1 MKIKILIIS
10 VLILLISFICYKELY
25 LKKGDNLIKGDN
37 LKINVIIN
45 NNIYQATI
53 LNNETS
59 KQFINMLPL
68 TITMNELNGN
78 EKYYYFDNN
87 LPSNQSKIGIINEGD
102 IMLYGNDCLVLFY
115 EKFNT
120 SYSYTK
126 IGNIDNANNLKKD
139 LGNSNVN
146 ITFSR

>member
-1 MKIKILIIS
+1 M
-10 VLILLISFICYKELY
+10 
-25 LKKGDNLIKGDN
+25 IKGDN

-87 LPSNQSKIGIINEGD
+87 LPSNQSKIGKINEGD

-115 EKFNT
+115 ETFNT

-146 ITFSR
+146 ITFTK